1 MARQA
6 RRFALALKGPLD
18 EISSWEFREEKR
30 PKGGSTVPPRRIRGT
45 FSAAAHSWADR
56 SDAMNA
62 RVNQLA
68 QRLRRLLGL
77 FRGSGGR
84 RARACPDVP
93 TLPDLATREALRDS
107 EERLRLVRRATG
119 LGMYE
124 IDWVER
130 RRYWSP
136 ELRAILRL
144 PEELDINTDTDLLER
159 ILPSDMRDAFRAKLQ
174 ASLAPESGGD
184 YEDEHRII
192 RFDGSTGWIL
202 LRGKTFFSDGPEGRR
217 ATRSIGLIVDITDR
231 KRGEE
236 ANALL
241 ASTVHSSSD
250 AIFSIDP
257 GQIIKTWN
265 GGAERLYGYTALEA
279 IGHSL
284 RMICPEQL
292 HDEQAGLY
300 RQTMGGKPVL
310 LETVRR
316 HKNGRLIPVGISG
329 SPIFAPDGRVVG
341 VAAVHRDM
349 TENREYKEHLGFTLR
364 ELSHRTKN
372 LLAVV
377 QGLAHMIARRSDG
390 IEDFEA
396 RFRGC
401 VQALAYSH
409 DLLVQHDW
417 QGATLEELLRVQ
429 LEPFGGVDGKKIVV
443 QGPEVYLT
451 PQTMQSLGLI
461 MHELATNA
469 TKHGA
474 LSSPSGSVAIGWARD
489 PANNG
494 VRLNWQE
501 HGGPPVRHPERKGF
515 GQVVFERIGAS
526 LDGDISVD
534 FRPEGFAC
542 AVTIAANN
550 LLSAGPRGQNGSPG
564 APGTLH

>member
-1 MARQA
+1 ME
-6 RRFALALKGPLD
+6 PL
-18 EISSWEFREEKR
+18 
-30 PKGGSTVPPRRIRGT
+30 PRCRIQGRTEQG
-45 FSAAAHSWADR
+45 
-56 SDAMNA
+56 AMNA
-62 RVNQLA
+62 RLNQFSQL
-68 QRLRRLLGL
+68 LRRLPGFLRGPGRWL
-77 FRGSGGR
+77 FG
-84 RARACPDVP
+84 ARFDQP
-93 TLPDLATREALRDS
+93 TLPDLATQEALRDS

-124 IDWVER
+124 IDWVAR

-136 ELRAILRL
+136 ELRAILRV
-144 PEELDINTDTDLLER
+144 PPDLDINTDTDLLER
-159 ILPSDMRDAFRAKLQ
+159 IIPNDMRTRFREKLQ
-174 ASLAPESGGD
+174 ASLHPDSGGD
-184 YEDEHRII
+184 YEDEHRIT

-202 LRGKTFFSDGPEGRR
+202 LRGKTFFSEAPEGKRP
-217 ATRSIGLIVDITDR
+217 TRSIGLIVDITDR

-241 ASTVHSSSD
+241 ASTVHSSTD

-257 GQIIKTWN
+257 DLTIKTWN

-279 IGHSL
+279 IGHPL
-284 RMICPEQL
+284 QMICPAQL
-292 HDEQAGLY
+292 HEEQAGLY
-300 RQTMGGKPVL
+300 TQTMSGKPVL

-316 HKNGRLIPVGISG
+316 HKDGRLVPVGISG

-377 QGLAHMIARRSDG
+377 QGLARMIARRSDDV
-390 IEDFEA
+390 EDFEA

-401 VQALAYSH
+401 LQALAYSH

-429 LEPFGGVDGKKIVV
+429 LAPFGGIDSGKIVAK
-443 QGPEVYLT
+443 GPEVYLT
-451 PQTMQSLGLI
+451 PQTMQTLGLI

-469 TKHGA
+469 AKHGA
-474 LSSPSGSVAIGWARD
+474 LSTPTGSVAISWTRD
-489 PANNG
+489 PEYQG
-494 VRLNWQE
+494 VELIWQE
-501 HGGPPVRHPERKGF
+501 QGGPPVAAPQRKGF

-526 LDGDISVD
+526 LDGDISTD
-534 FRPEGFAC
+534 FRPEGFVC
-542 AVTIAANN
+542 TVTIAANN
-550 LLSAGPRGQNGSPG
+550 LLSSAR
-564 APGTLH
+564 

>member
-1 MARQA
+1 
-6 RRFALALKGPLD
+6 
-18 EISSWEFREEKR
+18 
-30 PKGGSTVPPRRIRGT
+30 
-45 FSAAAHSWADR
+45 
-56 SDAMNA
+56 MNA
-62 RVNQLA
+62 RVNQFTQL
-68 QRLRRLLGL
+68 LRRLRS
-77 FRGSGGR
+77 FVRSFGGR
-84 RARACPDVP
+84 RFRARVP
-93 TLPDLATREALRDS
+93 QPAFPDLATQEALRDS

-124 IDWVER
+124 IDWVAR

-136 ELRAILRL
+136 ELRAILRV
-144 PEELDINTDTDLLER
+144 PADLDINTDTDLLER
-159 ILPSDMRDAFRAKLQ
+159 IIPDDARTHFRAKLR
-174 ASLAPESGGD
+174 ASLDPESGGD
-184 YEDEHRII
+184 YEDEHRIT

-202 LRGKTFFSDGPEGRR
+202 LRGKTFFSESPKGKQP
-217 ATRSIGLIVDITDR
+217 TRSIGLIVDITDR

-257 GQIIKTWN
+257 DLTVRTWN

-279 IGHSL
+279 IGRSL
-284 RMICPEQL
+284 QIICPEKL

-300 RQTMGGKPVL
+300 RETMSGKPVL
-310 LETVRR
+310 LETMRR
-316 HKNGRLIPVGISG
+316 HKDGRLIPVGISG
-329 SPIFAPDGRVVG
+329 SPIFAPDGRVIG

-349 TENREYKEHLGFTLR
+349 TENRAYEEHLAFTLR

-377 QGLAHMIARRSDG
+377 QGLAHMIARRSDDIG
-390 IEDFEA
+390 DFEA

-417 QGATLEELLRVQ
+417 QGASLEELLRVQ
-429 LEPFGGVDGKKIVV
+429 LAPFGGVDGAKIVM
-443 QGPEVYLT
+443 QGPEVFLT
-451 PQTMQSLGLI
+451 PPTMQSLGLI

-474 LSSPSGSVAIGWARD
+474 LSCPTGSISIGWSRD
-489 PANNG
+489 PGDNG
-494 VRLNWQE
+494 IRLNWQE
-501 HGGPPVRHPERKGF
+501 RGGPPVGQPKRKGF

-526 LDGDISVD
+526 LDGAISVD
-534 FRPEGFAC
+534 FRPEGFVC
-542 AVTIAANN
+542 DVTIAANN
-550 LLSAGPRGQNGSPG
+550 LLSPGKRAQGSAQRGT
-564 APGTLH
+564 GTVH